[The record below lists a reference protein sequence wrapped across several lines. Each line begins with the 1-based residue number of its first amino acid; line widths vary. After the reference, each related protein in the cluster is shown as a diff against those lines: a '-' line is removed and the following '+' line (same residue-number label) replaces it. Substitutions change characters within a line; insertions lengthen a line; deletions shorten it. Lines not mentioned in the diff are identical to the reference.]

1 MLIGEYRYTLDTKKR
16 LAIPAKFRRELGE
29 KVVITRGLDNCLVL
43 YPTKEWKTLSEKLS
57 KLPSS
62 RLDARGFTRIML
74 GGAVDVNLD
83 KSGRILIPDYL
94 KKYALLKKNV
104 ILLGLSNRIEIWD
117 ETRWQKYRERTEKEI
132 GGIAEGLEQLGV

>member
-1 MLIGEYRYTLDTKKR
+1 MLIGEYKYTLDSKKR
-16 LAIPAKFRRELGE
+16 LAIPAKFRRELGK

-43 YPTKEWKTLSEKLS
+43 YPTEEWRTLSEKLS

-74 GGAVDVNLD
+74 GGAVDVDLD

-104 ILLGLSNRIEIWD
+104 VLIGLSNRIEIWD
-117 ETRWQKYRERTEKEI
+117 EKRWQKYREKTEKEI